1 MTEGKPVSA
10 HRAQEGCCPPGGW
23 VYSREPVSSGDPG
36 LNALPVLQGGQQVGY
51 DLYSCSK
58 LGDILDKVFKLAQAI
73 DYCPPSWED
82 DLELVNSKP
91 WHGAHVTSTRRRNFD
106 AK

>member
-1 MTEGKPVSA
+1 MNEESYGKKEKIITEVDSSTSV
-10 HRAQEGCCPPGGW
+10 RAP
-23 VYSREPVSSGDPG
+23 YVSSGDPG

-58 LGDILDKVFKLAQAI
+58 LGDILDKMFKLAQAI